1 MSKEK
6 AFKTL
11 MFFVFVVLIAGF
23 TINAVDKNIT
33 ISKLQKELTHE
44 RAQKE
49 ELLDK
54 LYITRNELYPLSLQ
68 IEKLKKQNKKLQEEV
83 NFLLLREIEKH
94 SNPYLGKY
102 QPQDLKGK
110 TIVIIG
116 SYHYYFE
123 LVQLIYYFE
132 SHGAIVLAP
141 IKSEVVDA
149 DVDFPL
155 LKADAPDASPK
166 ALQEAVN
173 RKIINEADIVY
184 VANFRYMR
192 DGKGKVYD
200 LGEPWIGLSTSFE
213 YGIAHSHGKYVICAE
228 EPMTA
233 NHKFF
238 CNYEGKNEAEIN
250 KQEKDH
256 GKKSI
261 RHLKHIKEYK
271 LFDN

>member
-6 AFKTL
+6 AVSTL
-11 MFFVFVVLIAGF
+11 MFILFSAFIIGI
-23 TINAVDKNIT
+23 TINAIDKNET
-33 ISKLQKELTHE
+33 ISKMQKDINF
-44 RAQKE
+44 KN
-49 ELLDK
+49 ELLKDAEYCYK
-54 LYITRNELYPLSLQ
+54 RCDEVITDLKKENV
-68 IEKLKKQNKKLQEEV
+68 KLKKTF
-83 NFLLLREIEKH
+83 FLFKEIEKH
-94 SNPYLGKY
+94 TTPYLGRYK
-102 QPQDLKGK
+102 PQDLKEK
-110 TIVIIG
+110 KIVIIG

-132 SHGAIVLAP
+132 NHGAIVLAP

-149 DVDFPL
+149 NVDFPL

-166 ALQEAVN
+166 ALQETVN
-173 RKIINEADIVY
+173 RKIIDEADIVY

-213 YGIAHSHGKYVICAE
+213 YGIAHSHGKYVVCAE

-238 CNYEGKNEAEIN
+238 CDYQGKNERKID

-261 RHLKHIKEYK
+261 RHLKHIKEYS
-271 LFDN
+271 LS